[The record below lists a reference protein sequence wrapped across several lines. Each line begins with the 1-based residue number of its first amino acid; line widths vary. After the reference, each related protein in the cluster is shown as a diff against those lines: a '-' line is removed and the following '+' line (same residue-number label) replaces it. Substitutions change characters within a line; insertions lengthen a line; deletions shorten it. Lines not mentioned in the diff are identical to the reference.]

1 MNLNAHPCQINI
13 FIKLLELC
21 STNVMIQKE
30 GLAMGS
36 PPAPLLANIWLANLE
51 ELMRDD
57 AKLFG
62 RYMDDV
68 IRSITG
74 EQVDQNWHS

>member
-1 MNLNAHPCQINI
+1 MMVTTCND
-13 FIKLLELC
+13 
-21 STNVMIQKE
+21 
-30 GLAMGS
+30 GLAMVS

-62 RYMDDV
+62 RYMNDV
-68 IRSITG
+68 IRSIAV
-74 EQVDQNWHS
+74 EQVELKHS